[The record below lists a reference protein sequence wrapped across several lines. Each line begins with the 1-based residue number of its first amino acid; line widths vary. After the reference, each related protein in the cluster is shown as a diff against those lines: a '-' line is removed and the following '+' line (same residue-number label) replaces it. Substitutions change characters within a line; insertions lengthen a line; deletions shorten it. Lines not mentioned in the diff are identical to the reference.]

1 MQHTAQWNRSFV
13 HRNAG
18 IPLNIKCGSN
28 STASLQDFKEQI
40 FYFCSILLS
49 NTYLQTP
56 FWHFST
62 LYSLSEKCPNNL
74 LGGMCAPPPAPI
86 QIFLRILFFRSLKN
100 CFYVTKI
107 CCIIWV
113 TAVHSNS
120 LSYST
125 MCVQLTEETMA
136 KRAEPRHPLQET
148 RGEDSFQPPVSLCC
162 KNVFILALKIIKAK
176 TIIWSCKTTEKGLH
190 VHNAFK
196 LILNL
201 PSCSC

>member
-1 MQHTAQWNRSFV
+1 MWKHFNSFPT
-13 HRNAG
+13 R
-18 IPLNIKCGSN
+18 
-28 STASLQDFKEQI
+28 LQMLLREEQI
-40 FYFCSILLS
+40 FYFCGISLS

-56 FWHFST
+56 FWHFNT

-74 LGGMCAPPPAPI
+74 LGVVCFFSPPL
-86 QIFLRILFFRSLKN
+86 QIFLRILFFGSLKN

-125 MCVQLTEETMA
+125 MCVQLTEVMTA
-136 KRAEPRHPLQET
+136 KWAEPRHPLQET
-148 RGEDSFQPPVSLCC
+148 RGEHSFQLPVSLCC
-162 KNVFILALKIIKAK
+162 KNVFILALKIIKSK
-176 TIIWSCKTTEKGLH
+176 IIIWSCKTTENGLH
-190 VHNAFK
+190 VHNALK

-201 PSCSC
+201 SWCSC

>member
-1 MQHTAQWNRSFV
+1 MLNPLKYQMWKQFNSFPT
-13 HRNAG
+13 R
-18 IPLNIKCGSN
+18 
-28 STASLQDFKEQI
+28 LQMLHKEEQI
-40 FYFCSILLS
+40 FYFCGISLS

-56 FWHFST
+56 FLHFST

-74 LGGMCAPPPAPI
+74 LGGMCFLSPPL
-86 QIFLRILFFRSLKN
+86 QIFLRILFFGSLKN

-113 TAVHSNS
+113 TAVHSDS

-125 MCVQLTEETMA
+125 MCVQLTEVTMA
-136 KRAEPRHPLQET
+136 KWAEPRHPLQET

-162 KNVFILALKIIKAK
+162 KNVFILTLKIIKAK
-176 TIIWSCKTTEKGLH
+176 IIIWSCTTTEKGLH

-201 PSCSC
+201 PLCSC